1 MAVECLCPF
10 GDDPWPMLRPA
21 GAEGFDQSS
30 RRLMFD
36 EIHFDA
42 GTAKPFKATSCF
54 RVWVAMSDDH
64 SRRGGVDDGIGAWA
78 SPSLMVAGFQGDV
91 ERAAAHAIS
100 RSVENENFSMWPT
113 IGAVMVRSDDISIGV
128 GRDASNQ
135 GIRLH
140 VSVCTLCSA
149 CCEIQQEEV
158 TFKLWGNG
166 GHVPITL
173 SRHKPFDARSNE
185 SGSVEA

>member
-1 MAVECLCPF
+1 
-10 GDDPWPMLRPA
+10 
-21 GAEGFDQSS
+21 
-30 RRLMFD
+30 MFD

-54 RVWVAMSDDH
+54 RVWVTMSDDH

-78 SPSLMVAGFQGDV
+78 SPSLMVTGFQGDV
-91 ERAAAHAIS
+91 ERATTHAIS
-100 RSVENENFSMWPT
+100 RSAQYENFSMWAA
-113 IGAVMVRSDDISIGV
+113 IGAVMVRSDDFSIGV
-128 GRDASNQ
+128 GCDASNQ
-135 GIRLH
+135 GIWLD

-149 CCEIQQEEV
+149 CCEIQQAEITV
-158 TFKLWGNG
+158 KLWGNA